1 MLRELV
7 PNVGTARTLMVRAV
21 IGGSRYVNVTEQV
34 DTVSPR
40 GLTMRKVI
48 EHGGHEI
55 GTVGRIVTGTDKL
68 VSQIFNR
75 LLYK

>member
-1 MLRELV
+1 MLIV
-7 PNVGTARTLMVRAV
+7 CAV

-55 GTVGRIVTGTDKL
+55 GTVGTIVTAADEV
-68 VSQIFNR
+68 VS
-75 LLYK
+75 